1 MTNSV
6 VMSLIKR
13 MAGIRWRSGACIT
26 RKVENTQTCMTSIL
40 IRPLPGRIVSHVPLE
55 PIVASSS
62 IIQHMPI
69 KFFRPPSCDYQLTGL
84 LSLTHTWTCITHVLF
99 QKDHK
104 NSWLIT
110 FINVP
115 KV

>member
-1 MTNSV
+1 
-6 VMSLIKR
+6 
-13 MAGIRWRSGACIT
+13 
-26 RKVENTQTCMTSIL
+26 
-40 IRPLPGRIVSHVPLE
+40 
-55 PIVASSS
+55 
-62 IIQHMPI
+62 MPI